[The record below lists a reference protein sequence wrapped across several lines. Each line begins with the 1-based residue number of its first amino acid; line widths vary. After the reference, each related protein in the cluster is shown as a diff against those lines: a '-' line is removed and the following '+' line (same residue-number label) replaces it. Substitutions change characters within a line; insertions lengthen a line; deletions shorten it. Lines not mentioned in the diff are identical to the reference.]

1 VHKYLCHVCMYIA
14 SGGNECGYNYI
25 PIMIAIVKRNAKNII
40 DHGLLD
46 VVQDSYTVRTNSNSL
61 NITNKTEQ
69 PGY

>member
-1 VHKYLCHVCMYIA
+1 
-14 SGGNECGYNYI
+14 
-25 PIMIAIVKRNAKNII
+25 MIAIVKRNAKNII

-69 PGY
+69 PGYWIKDRQ